1 MRVPGG
7 PVGVARGA
15 VGVAW
20 GAAVGV
26 ARLARVGALRVALGV
41 ACLVHPGLA
50 RVSMKEDALE
60 GLCNCGTLEDRGD
73 METAQK

>member
-41 ACLVHPGLA
+41 ACLVHPGL
-50 RVSMKEDALE
+50 EDALE
-60 GLCNCGTLEDRGD
+60 GLCNCGTLEDRRD
-73 METAQK
+73 METGQK